1 MAEDDCLGLGYVYL
15 GIDAAIFCER
25 YDCGQGTAV
34 LPFDLINGFQ
44 ALFDFLVA
52 GNSDHAGRL
61 VFYQETH
68 S

>member
-15 GIDAAIFCER
+15 GIDTAISRER
-25 YDCGQGTAV
+25 YDCGHRTAV
-34 LPFDLINGFQ
+34 LPFCLVNRFQ

-52 GNSDHAGRL
+52 GNSDHADRL
-61 VFYQETH
+61 VLYQETH